1 MKKDSQKSNL
11 EDKCKRA
18 ILRMADDVKD
28 INHKLT
34 HFLENYRQ
42 DYYKILNSTSYP
54 NYHWLYLFITKSAS
68 NYPVQLI

>member
-11 EDKCKRA
+11 EEKCKRA

-34 HFLENYRQ
+34 HFLENYRS
-42 DYYKILNSTSYP
+42 DYYKILNGTSYP
-54 NYHWLYLFITKSAS
+54 KYH
-68 NYPVQLI
+68 